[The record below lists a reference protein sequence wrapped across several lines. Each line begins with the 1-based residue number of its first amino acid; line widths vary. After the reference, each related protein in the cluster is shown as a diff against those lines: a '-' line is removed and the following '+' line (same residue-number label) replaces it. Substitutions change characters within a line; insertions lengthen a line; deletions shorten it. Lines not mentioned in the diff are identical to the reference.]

1 MINLTGGL
9 FFFPDVDGRPAE
21 GVGVGRRGA
30 GEVGEGLLD
39 AGDVPARQ
47 EDDAA
52 DLLQPLPL
60 GHRRHAQHG
69 RHVDLGQHAVGRTAV
84 PLAAVVHQ
92 AGLHFEPVVE
102 RVLRGGLGGRGGRG
116 RQDLFQPRVTLGEE
130 VLVELRRVA
139 LQPGADVDEG
149 DGQEVVRGL
158 DGYSVVSRDFMKLK

>member
-1 MINLTGGL
+1 MNMINLTVGL

-21 GVGVGRRGA
+21 GVCVGRGGA
-30 GEVGEGLLD
+30 RKVGEGLLD

-92 AGLHFEPVVE
+92 AGLHLEPVVE
-102 RVLRGGLGGRGGRG
+102 RVLRGGLGG

-158 DGYSVVSRDFMKLK
+158 DGNSVVF